1 MRISL
6 ILPVLA
12 AAMKRSAL
20 RHQLVSARTPAA
32 CSEALDHML
41 PLRSAKEYGLA
52 IKACGQCGLPARSLS
67 LLRLMPEPDL
77 LAYNSA
83 LSALARDGHWRI
95 CLRILNE

>member
-1 MRISL
+1 MAL
-6 ILPVLA
+6 DDDMLA

-52 IKACGQCGLPARSLS
+52 IKACGQRRGGKKGAEVDETMCTGSHQQLAN
-67 LLRLMPEPDL
+67 RLVVHQTT
-77 LAYNSA
+77 
-83 LSALARDGHWRI
+83 RRT
-95 CLRILNE
+95 